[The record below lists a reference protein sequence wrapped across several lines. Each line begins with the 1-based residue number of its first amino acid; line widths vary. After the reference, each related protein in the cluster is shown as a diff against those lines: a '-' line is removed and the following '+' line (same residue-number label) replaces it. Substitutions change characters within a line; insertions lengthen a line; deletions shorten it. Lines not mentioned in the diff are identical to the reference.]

1 MYTAE
6 PGAQVHGLAGRC
18 AARQVSVQADRQRVQ
33 QGRQVYAQTG
43 RRPERQAYF
52 QIDIQV

>member
-18 AARQVSVQADRQRVQ
+18 AARQVDVKIGRQCVQ
-33 QGRQVYAQTG
+33 QGRQEDAQTG
-43 RRPERQAYF
+43 RRPVRQAEF
-52 QIDIQV
+52 QLDRQV